1 MVYVNSY
8 KNWDVYFKKPY
19 FLITSR
25 KDGAIIGKYLDR
37 KSVIEM
43 LKYLEKKGKI
53 KWQQLA
59 SFFNDPRI
67 VKQ

>member
-1 MVYVNSY
+1 MIYVDSY
-8 KNWDVYFKKPY
+8 KNWDVYFEKPY
-19 FLITSR
+19 FLIISKRDGTIVR
-25 KDGAIIGKYLDR
+25 KCLDR
-37 KSVIEM
+37 KSVIEI
-43 LKYLEKKGKI
+43 LKYLEKMEKI

>member
-1 MVYVNSY
+1 MIYVNSY

-19 FLITSR
+19 FLIISR

-43 LKYLEKKGKI
+43 LKYLEKKEKI